1 MKQILSFLLLFLL
14 LNNLMV
20 AQSGANEILYQKGMK
35 AREEY
40 KYYEG
45 LALFQILLKSDSTN
59 VDYLAQT
66 SYFLARVGQ
75 LQPTKDQRMNYYYKA
90 EYIAEKAVVAGHNN
104 AEAHYSYALA
114 LGRINEHASHKQM
127 ISNAKL
133 MKSELDT
140 CLEINPKHDFAWHV
154 LGRWHRE
161 IAGLN
166 GIERF
171 MVNALYGGMPVGGTY
186 VDAITS
192 FQNAIKYNPKY
203 IIHYFELAKTFYLRD
218 CKGDKEFA
226 KEYLKAALSL
236 PDMAPDDPE
245 NRQHCEELLKK
256 LE

>member
-1 MKQILSFLLLFLL
+1 MKTICSLLLFFLIS
-14 LNNLMV
+14 NNLII

-35 AREEY
+35 DREEY

-45 LALFQILLKSDSTN
+45 LALFQLLLKTDSSN

-66 SYFLARVGQ
+66 SYFLSRVGQ
-75 LQPTKDQRMNYYYKA
+75 LQPTMDQRMNYYYKA
-90 EYIAEKAVVAGHNN
+90 EYIAKKSVALGHDN
-104 AEAHYSYALA
+104 AEAHYSYSLA

-127 ISNAKL
+127 IANAKL
-133 MKSELDT
+133 IKSELDT
-140 CLEINPKHDFAWHV
+140 CLKINPKHDFAWHI

-186 VDAITS
+186 ADAIIC
-192 FQNAIKYNPKY
+192 FQNAIKYNPRY
-203 IIHYFELAKTFYLRD
+203 ILHYFELAKTYYIRD
-218 CKGDKEFA
+218 NKGYKEIA
-226 KEYLKAALSL
+226 REILKQALQL
-236 PDMAPDDPE
+236 PDIAPDDLE
-245 NRQHCEELLKK
+245 NRKNCENLLKK

>member
-1 MKQILSFLLLFLL
+1 MKVTLAILLFLL
-14 LNNLMV
+14 FNNIII
-20 AQSGANEILYQKGMK
+20 AQSGANEILYEKGMK

-45 LALFQILLKSDSTN
+45 LALFQLLLKTDSSN
-59 VDYLAQT
+59 VNYLAQT

-75 LQPTKDQRMNYYYKA
+75 LQPTTDQRMDYYYKA
-90 EYIAEKAVVAGHNN
+90 EYIAKKAVAAGHDN

-127 ISNAKL
+127 IANAKL
-133 MKSELDT
+133 IKAELDT
-140 CLEINPKHDFAWHV
+140 CLKINPKHDFAWHI

-186 VDAITS
+186 VDAIAS

-203 IIHYFELAKTFYLRD
+203 IIHYFELAKTYYIRD
-218 CKGDKEFA
+218 KNGDKELA
-226 KEYLKAALSL
+226 KQVLNQALAL
-236 PDMAPDDPE
+236 PNMAPDDPE
-245 NRQHCEELLKK
+245 NRQHCEDLLKK